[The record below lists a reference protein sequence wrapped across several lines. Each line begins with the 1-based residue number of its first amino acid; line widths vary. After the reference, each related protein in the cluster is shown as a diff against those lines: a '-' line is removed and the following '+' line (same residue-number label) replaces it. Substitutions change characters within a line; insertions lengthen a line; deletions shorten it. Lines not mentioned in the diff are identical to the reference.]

1 MKIIFKLNNMK
12 TLKINS
18 RLDNQNGYLI
28 TKKEYNVI
36 IVKELKYNYVLIKI
50 GEKMFKTDFMNIK

>member
-1 MKIIFKLNNMK
+1 MK

-28 TKKEYNVI
+28 TKKEYQVTI
-36 IVKELKYNYVLIKI
+36 LKQLRFNYVLIKI
-50 GEKMFKTDFMNIK
+50 GEKMFKTDLMNIK